1 MYSGAV
7 YLCLLIVLFILLFF
21 ICGCCL
27 LVVLLGL
34 LIGIDAGV
42 FLRLHVIVC

>member
-1 MYSGAV
+1 MPVNSVVYSFIF
-7 YLCLLIVLFILLFF
+7 YLWLLLIGGV
-21 ICGCCL
+21 GW
-27 LVVLLGL
+27 V